1 MSHGNPDVA
10 NKGHAST
17 KRMSIAFEVLDECTR
32 QVEKW
37 GIQSWPIYTQRDIFD
52 HGVEFGEEVNADT
65 ARELCD
71 HKSQI
76 GELSWLDIC
85 NEEYLEAR
93 VEAVKGDKEALRVE
107 LIQAAACII
116 SAIASLDKNGLEGA

>member
-1 MSHGNPDVA
+1 MSFGNPEVA
-10 NKGHAST
+10 SKGHAGS
-17 KRMSIAFEVLDECTR
+17 KRMGIAFEVLAECDR

-37 GIQSWPIYTQRDIFD
+37 GIQSWPTYTQLDIFD
-52 HGVEFGEEVNADT
+52 HGVEFGTEITADS

-71 HKSQI
+71 YKAQT
-76 GELSWLDIC
+76 GQLSWFDIC

-107 LIQAAACII
+107 LIQAAACLI